1 MTNDQ
6 QQPTSED
13 LMRVVKRD
21 HFVKSEM
28 SSRIAALVRENL
40 ELMSIVQEQQQDLA
54 DLREGQQLLAH
65 THTHATDT
73 RPPSNGDVA
82 TEDQPRLFAGG

>member
-65 THTHATDT
+65 THDT